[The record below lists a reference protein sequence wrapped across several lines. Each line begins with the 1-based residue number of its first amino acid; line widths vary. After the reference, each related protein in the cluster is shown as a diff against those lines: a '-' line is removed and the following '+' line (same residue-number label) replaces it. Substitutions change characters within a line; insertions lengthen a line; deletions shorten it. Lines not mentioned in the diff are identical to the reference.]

1 MNRAWIY
8 VGLTS
13 LAELVWIYGFN
24 AASTWW
30 HWLLIIAFLMLDLHF
45 LAKACETLPTGTVY
59 AIFAATGTIGT
70 ALMDVFLF
78 GQKLGAG
85 KIGFI
90 ALIIVGV
97 IGLKLTDDK
106 TEEADAQSAETE
118 RGAV

>member
-1 MNRAWIY
+1 MNKAWIY
-8 VGLTS
+8 VALTS

-30 HWLLIIAFLMLDLHF
+30 HWLFIVAFLIMDLHF

-70 ALMDVFLF
+70 ALMDVFMF
-78 GQKLGAG
+78 DRTLGIG
-85 KIGFI
+85 KIIFI
-90 ALIIVGV
+90 VLIIAGV

-106 TEEADAQSAETE
+106 PTE
-118 RGAV
+118 GAV

>member
-1 MNRAWIY
+1 MNKAWIY
-8 VGLTS
+8 VACTS

-30 HWLLIIAFLMLDLHF
+30 HWVFIIAFLCADLHF

-78 GQKLGAG
+78 DRTLGFG
-85 KIGFI
+85 KILFMI
-90 ALIIVGV
+90 LIIAGV

-106 TEEADAQSAETE
+106 PTEGE
-118 RGAV
+118 V